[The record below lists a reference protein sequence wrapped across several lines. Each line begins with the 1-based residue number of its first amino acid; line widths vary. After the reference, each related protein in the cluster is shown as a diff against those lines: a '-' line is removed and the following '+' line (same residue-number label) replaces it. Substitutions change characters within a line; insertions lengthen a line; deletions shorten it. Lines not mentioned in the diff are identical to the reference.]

1 MSRIVVSDTRE
12 ESNRRIREAMA
23 EEGLDS
29 RVELL
34 RSPEAVA
41 AAAEDAVGIVVDA
54 STPVTAE
61 ALAAAEGLEL
71 EVVARAGIGVDNID
85 LEAAADHGVSV
96 VNVPDYAVEEVS
108 THAVGLLLACVRKI
122 PTYDRDTRAGG
133 WDWKVGR
140 PLRRLHG
147 RTVAVVGLGRIG
159 RRFARKLRG
168 FGLDVLGYD
177 PYLDA
182 DEFPGNVEPAAFD
195 DALDRA
201 DYLSLH
207 PPLTDETR
215 DLIDRGALGR
225 LGDGAENPVLIN
237 TSRGEV
243 VDEAALVDALDDGT
257 VDAAG
262 LDVMREEPPE
272 GSPLVGRDDV
282 VITPHAAWYSLE
294 AGADLAGS
302 LARDIRRV
310 LDGREPRSDVSPEQ
324 GW

>member
-1 MSRIVVSDTRE
+1 MAEIVVSDTRE

-34 RSPEAVA
+34 RSPGAVA

-54 STPVTAE
+54 GTPVTRE
-61 ALAAAEGLEL
+61 ALSGAEGL

-85 LEAAADHGVSV
+85 LEAAADQGVTV
-96 VNVPDYAVEEVS
+96 LNVPDYSVEEVS

-159 RRFARKLRG
+159 RRFARKLGG
-168 FGLDVLGYD
+168 FGVDVVGSD

-182 DEFPGNVEPAAFD
+182 DEFPDHVEPLGLEA
-195 DALDRA
+195 ALDRA
-201 DYLSLH
+201 DCLSLH

-215 DLIDRGALGR
+215 GLIDRAALDA

-243 VDEAALVDALDDGT
+243 VDEAALADALADDV

-272 GSPLVGRDDV
+272 GSPLVGREDV
-282 VITPHAAWYSLE
+282 VITPHAAWYSRE
-294 AGADLAGS
+294 AQADLAAS
-302 LARDIRRV
+302 LARDIRHV
-310 LDGREPRSDVSPEQ
+310 LDGREPRSDVSVEQ